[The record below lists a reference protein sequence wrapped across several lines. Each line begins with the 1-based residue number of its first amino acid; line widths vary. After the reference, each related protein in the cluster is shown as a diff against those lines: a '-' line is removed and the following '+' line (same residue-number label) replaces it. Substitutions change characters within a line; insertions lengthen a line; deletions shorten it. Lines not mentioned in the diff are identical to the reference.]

1 MKECLTELSFLWLTA
16 TMKCLQF
23 AQFLHYNSPQ
33 QKKDNFS
40 IAFIQLYNFIRPL
53 YLAYSCEE
61 AKGSQHKVLAS
72 ALKDTSFHLNN
83 TVWRVRR
90 EVSYLQNWTLPHEE
104 TDILMSLR
112 FYFTNGKRKA
122 EYGFKEKTKIE
133 IVTCWGRQKPL
144 VDQDSDSQYCW
155 SALKTDN

>member
-1 MKECLTELSFLWLTA
+1 MRKWTTELSILLVTG
-16 TMKCLQF
+16 TIKYLQF
-23 AQFLHYNSPQ
+23 AQFLFFISPQ

-90 EVSYLQNWTLPHEE
+90 EVSYLQN
-104 TDILMSLR
+104 
-112 FYFTNGKRKA
+112 
-122 EYGFKEKTKIE
+122 
-133 IVTCWGRQKPL
+133 
-144 VDQDSDSQYCW
+144 
-155 SALKTDN
+155 